1 MHSVGQSEFQIERVS
16 LLHRKTQRGYQ
27 GCIGDIDFV
36 MIGKQK
42 EAEKTLPNDAEDET
56 IFMTA
61 VMGNLN
67 VDEINMI
74 QDYIS

>member
-1 MHSVGQSEFQIERVS
+1 
-16 LLHRKTQRGYQ
+16 
-27 GCIGDIDFV
+27 

-42 EAEKTLPNDAEDET
+42 EAEQTLPNDAEDET

-61 VMGNLN
+61 VMGKMS
-67 VDEINMI
+67 VDEINLI